1 MTLAMVCM
9 VGLGLTSPA
18 LTAKAAGESETN
30 AEAAITKTLETGYGV
45 EIPDGMEFTF
55 TFTQQRNVE
64 YTGEGSQTFRSMDTQ
79 VDIDPVK
86 ITLNSGAPYADETD
100 LSKRTY
106 KAQSENFLDS
116 ADFTSAGIYV
126 YKVAENQGLTGYTLD
141 GEHETM
147 IYSNA
152 TYTVYVTVANKADGG
167 TYIKNVSV
175 IDDSQG
181 SKVDATPGDNT
192 NVPDTDKDLSHYTFS
207 QMEFV
212 NKYQKYG
219 GTKPG
224 GGDGGE
230 VNPGTDLSTHALAIS
245 KKVAGDTADQ
255 NREFSFTVTLKR
267 SAVQDV
273 DKYYGYIVDE
283 ENKAVTGK
291 AIEFAATGTATT
303 VQLKHNQKLVF
314 QSLEAG
320 ALVSVTEQ
328 GTASYTPS
336 ADVTSQN
343 VTETL
348 NGTTGQDLKAP
359 GSQTYA
365 VIGADIENSV
375 AFTNTIQDVT
385 PTGIIMNNLPFFML
399 ILAAAAA
406 LFAFAVVENRRKKL
420 MK

>member
-1 MTLAMVCM
+1 
-9 VGLGLTSPA
+9 
-18 LTAKAAGESETN
+18 
-30 AEAAITKTLETGYGV
+30 
-45 EIPDGMEFTF
+45 
-55 TFTQQRNVE
+55 
-64 YTGEGSQTFRSMDTQ
+64 
-79 VDIDPVK
+79 
-86 ITLNSGAPYADETD
+86 
-100 LSKRTY
+100 
-106 KAQSENFLDS
+106 
-116 ADFTSAGIYV
+116 
-126 YKVAENQGLTGYTLD
+126 
-141 GEHETM
+141 
-147 IYSNA
+147 
-152 TYTVYVTVANKADGG
+152 
-167 TYIKNVSV
+167 
-175 IDDSQG
+175 
-181 SKVDATPGDNT
+181 
-192 NVPDTDKDLSHYTFS
+192 
-207 QMEFV
+207 MEFV